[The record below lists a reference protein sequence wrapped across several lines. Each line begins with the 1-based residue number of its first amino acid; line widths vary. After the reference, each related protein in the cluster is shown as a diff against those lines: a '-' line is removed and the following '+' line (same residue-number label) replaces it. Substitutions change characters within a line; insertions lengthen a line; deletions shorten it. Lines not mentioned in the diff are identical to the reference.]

1 MNKNKFRR
9 FVKDKYKLINDRW
22 YYNLSVFLKKEEKRE
37 KEEKISDKKEEFA
50 EINNNKR
57 NLVNIWKKI
66 SYENKV
72 TPICEKFKN

>member
-1 MNKNKFRR
+1 MRKHE
-9 FVKDKYKLINDRW
+9 KDKYKLINNRF
-22 YYNLSVFLKKEEKRE
+22 YYNLSVFLKKNEKKE
-37 KEEKISDKKEEFA
+37 KEDKISDKKVA

>member
-1 MNKNKFRR
+1 MRKHE
-9 FVKDKYKLINDRW
+9 KDKYKLINNRF
-22 YYNLSVFLKKEEKRE
+22 YYNLSVFLKKNAKKEN
-37 KEEKISDKKEEFA
+37 EEKISDKKVA

-72 TPICEKFKN
+72 TPICEKYKN

>member
-1 MNKNKFRR
+1 MK
-9 FVKDKYKLINDRW
+9 
-22 YYNLSVFLKKEEKRE
+22 KRE
-37 KEEKISDKKEEFA
+37 KEEKISDKKVA

-66 SYENKV
+66 SYENKI

>member
-1 MNKNKFRR
+1 MRKHE
-9 FVKDKYKLINDRW
+9 KDKYKLINNRF
-22 YYNLSVFLKKEEKRE
+22 YYNLSVFLKKNEKKE
-37 KEEKISDKKEEFA
+37 KEEKISDKKVA

-72 TPICEKFKN
+72 NPICEKFKN